1 MAASCRGPWGGGWG
15 ATPAS
20 ASRMTSTGGRRI
32 PGSGQYTRRALR
44 ASHANTVAGLAGS
57 RLADPQRNVVVE
69 R

>member
-1 MAASCRGPWGGGWG
+1 MAARGRGPWGGGWG

-20 ASRMTSTGGRRI
+20 ASRITSTGSRRI